1 MRAAQHRLA
10 GRAPQ
15 HGLALVR
22 LVRRCAQRLCQVGL
36 QGARRASAAPSCCD
50 RRLWQQLGVAEA
62 RADALQAELTE
73 QLGAAAEQAGAREA
87 MLREPR

>member
-1 MRAAQHRLA
+1 
-10 GRAPQ
+10 
-15 HGLALVR
+15 V
-22 LVRRCAQRLCQVGL
+22 
-36 QGARRASAAPSCCD
+36 
-50 RRLWQQLGVAEA
+50 RLWQQLGVAEA